1 MVKALDDGDD
11 RLGEKVATVPDSNGL
26 NPLHLAAAVPGC
38 WCAGTS
44 WRSLGWTSTPPTST
58 RVRRPPLL
66 FLPIIMNDLVALNL
80 LGSRTAL
87 ASYPREVVST
97 CFVRFDVLVCLSA
110 GETPLTFAINSES
123 VDMVRYLL
131 DHGADTEKLNK

>member
-1 MVKALDDGDD
+1 
-11 RLGEKVATVPDSNGL
+11 
-26 NPLHLAAAVPGC
+26 
-38 WCAGTS
+38 
-44 WRSLGWTSTPPTST
+44 
-58 RVRRPPLL
+58 
-66 FLPIIMNDLVALNL
+66 MNDLVALNL

-97 CFVRFDVLVCLSA
+97 CFVRFDLSKLHVLVCLSA